1 MQEGCIPA
9 AAVFPL
15 VLLQLLLLLLLLL
28 LFQPGRSTVNLTRSE
43 QLGLR
48 S

>member
-15 VLLQLLLLLLLLL
+15 VLLQLLLLLLLL